1 MFEVNEVDLYFED
14 DSPSLGE
21 ELQGASSDEVLVAC
35 LNQLGRVDL
44 ELMSAA
50 CGKSCEELIADLRG
64 SAIFQDPAE
73 FEYEDRWDMT
83 RGWVL
88 KARYLSG
95 NLRRKLEFA
104 VAQNRRFP
112 GIFDCNIRVLEKMIP
127 ASLSLADIHILPGAP
142 WMPPDLVASFAKE
155 LLHLRVAPSVIF
167 NKELCTWDITA
178 PEEARVSVANTMTYG
193 TAHLSAL
200 KILEHTMNNKTV
212 KVFDY
217 LPTLTANKYDRV
229 FNRGATLEAQ
239 EKEKEILREFRKW
252 IYGEKDRIR
261 RLEDCYNDA
270 FVGYGVG
277 SYDGSFLKFPDLNP
291 DITFFDHQRN
301 AIARIL
307 LSAEHL
313 LLAHDVGTGKTY
325 EICAGVHELYRMK
338 LSRKNLVVVPNNVL
352 KATVNSHK
360 LLYPKDKILAV
371 FPKDFTPSKRAE
383 VLRKVRD
390 EDHVAIYMAY
400 SSFDMIVM
408 SKSYWVKKMTD
419 EIQSL
424 RVAISCTVNTV
435 EKKMLERQKEQ
446 LSKKLMAYITEGE
459 DTPWLPFDKLG
470 IETLVVDEAH
480 NYKNIPLQSRADN
493 IVGMHC
499 QGSKK
504 CKEMLEKTKVVKK
517 LIFATGTPLTNSL
530 SDLFVLQT
538 YLQPDELKFRGIST
552 FDMWVNTFG
561 GERET
566 NFEVDVDSK
575 QLRAVT
581 RFNTFHNLTELMAL
595 FSTVCDFHHL
605 EENAEEIPDF
615 DGYRDVCVPKNKAQ
629 GEYIKALSERTEL
642 IRTHQVKRTED
653 NLLKVTTDG
662 RKCALDIRLVDPEIS
677 ISIRERTKINA
688 CADAIWRVYR
698 EQPDTCQV
706 VFSDIGTPKAGFN
719 VYDALRL
726 ELICKG
732 IPEREIAFVH
742 DATGETAR
750 AKLFAAINAG
760 TVRVVV
766 GSTAKLGVGVNVQ
779 EKLIALHHLSVP
791 WRPADMVQRE
801 GRILRRGNTCKEV
814 QIYRYVTEG
823 SFDSY
828 SWQLL
833 ENKQR
838 FISSF
843 LSGTS
848 ATRDAD
854 DVADVV
860 LNYAEIKALA
870 IGNPLIKKRVETANR
885 LERTK
890 IACRHRQKQLLD
902 LQTVVESTPAE
913 LDRLTAL
920 LERTEADAR
929 DYSKKREVI
938 PMEERVAFGEE
949 LLEAVLDN
957 ELYGE
962 ERIFDTYQGFT
973 VCLPAGMDLK
983 HPYVFVRSKNGGSY
997 RVEMGTDKPLGCAM
1011 RVDHLLDGLAQ
1022 RVQSIEEQLEN
1033 TRKRQLEAELD
1044 LEKGNPYALQVEE
1057 LEQELCE
1064 IDRKLSEPDE
1074 KSA

>member
-14 DSPSLGE
+14 EPSSLGE
-21 ELQGASSDEVLVAC
+21 ELHGASSDEVLVAC

-44 ELMSAA
+44 ELMSIA

-73 FEYEDRWDMT
+73 FEYEDHWDMT

-95 NLRRKLEFA
+95 NLRRKLEIA
-104 VAQNRRFP
+104 VVQNRRFH
-112 GIFDCNIRVLEKMIP
+112 GIFDCNVRALEKRIP
-127 ASLSLADIHILPGAP
+127 ETLSLSDIHVLPGAP
-142 WMPPDLVASFAKE
+142 WMPPELVASFAKE

-178 PEEARVSVANTMTYG
+178 PEEAGVSVANTMTYG

-217 LPTLTANKYDRV
+217 LPTLAAHKYDRV

-252 IYGEKDRIR
+252 VYGEKERIR
-261 RLEDCYNDA
+261 LLEDCYNDA

-291 DITFFDHQRN
+291 DITFFEHQRN

-352 KATVNSHK
+352 KATVNAHK
-360 LLYPKDKILAV
+360 LLYPGDKILAV

-390 EDHVAIYMAY
+390 EDFVAIYMAY

-408 SKSYWVKKMTD
+408 SKSYRVKKMTD

-424 RVAISCTVNTV
+424 RVAISCTVNTA
-435 EKKMLERQKEQ
+435 EKKMLERQKEH

-493 IVGMHC
+493 IVGMHS

-504 CKEMLEKTKVVKK
+504 CKEMLEKSRVVKK

-538 YLQPDELKFRGIST
+538 YLQADELKFRGIST

-615 DGYRDVCVPKNKAQ
+615 EGYRDICVPKNKAQ
-629 GEYIKALSERTEL
+629 GEYIKSLSERTEL

-677 ISIRERTKINA
+677 ISICEKTKITA
-688 CADAIWRVYR
+688 CADAIRRIYR
-698 EQPDTCQV
+698 EQPDTCQI
-706 VFSDIGTPKAGFN
+706 VFSDVGTPKAGFN

-726 ELICKG
+726 ELICRG

-742 DATGETAR
+742 DATGEIAR
-750 AKLFAAINAG
+750 AKLFAAINMG

-843 LSGTS
+843 LSGSS

-902 LQTVVESTPAE
+902 LQTVVESAPAE

-920 LERTEADAR
+920 LERTAADAR
-929 DYSKKREVI
+929 DYAENREVI
-938 PMEERVAFGEE
+938 PMEERAAFGEE

-962 ERIFDTYQGFT
+962 ERIFDTYQGFS

-983 HPYVFVRSKNGGSY
+983 HPYVVLRSQNGASY

-1011 RVDHLLDGLAQ
+1011 RVDHLLDGLGQ

-1033 TRKRQLEAELD
+1033 TRKRQLEAEID
-1044 LEKGNPYALQVEE
+1044 LEKGNPYVLQVEE

-1064 IDRKLSEPDE
+1064 IDRRLSETDE

>member
-1 MFEVNEVDLYFED
+1 MFEVNELDLYFED
-14 DSPSLGE
+14 RPDTLGE
-21 ELQGASSDEVLVAC
+21 DLAGASSDEVLVAC

-50 CGKSCEELIADLRG
+50 SGKNCEELIADLRG
-64 SAIFQDPAE
+64 IAIFQDPAE
-73 FEYEDRWDMT
+73 LEDRWDMT

-88 KARYLSG
+88 KSRYLCG
-95 NLRRKLEFA
+95 NLREKLEIA
-104 VAQNRRFP
+104 KIQNGRFP
-112 GIFDCNIRVLEKMIP
+112 GLFDSNIRVLEKMIP
-127 ASLSLADIHILPGAP
+127 AALSLSDIHVLPGAP
-142 WMPPDLVASFAKE
+142 WMPPELVASFAKD
-155 LLHLRVAPSVIF
+155 LLRLRVAPSVVF
-167 NKELCTWDITA
+167 NRELCTWDITA
-178 PEEARVSVANTMTYG
+178 PEEAKRSVANTMTYG

-200 KILEHTMNNKTV
+200 KILEYTMNNKTV
-212 KVFDY
+212 KVFDS
-217 LPTLTANKYDRV
+217 LPTMTANQYERV

-252 IYGEKDRIR
+252 VYGEKDRIR
-261 RLEDCYNDA
+261 CLEDCYNDA
-270 FVGYGVG
+270 FVGYGADA
-277 SYDGSFLKFPDLNP
+277 YDGSFLKFPDLNP
-291 DITFFDHQRN
+291 DITFFPHQRN

-352 KATVNSHK
+352 KATVSAHR

-371 FPKDFTPSKRAE
+371 YPKDFTPSKRCE
-383 VLRKVRD
+383 VLRRMRD
-390 EDHVAIYMAY
+390 EDCVAIYMAY

-419 EIQSL
+419 EIQTL
-424 RVAISCTVNTV
+424 RTAIACTVNTA
-435 EKKMLERQKEQ
+435 EKKMLEHRKEQ

-459 DTPWLPFDKLG
+459 DTPWLPFDKIG

-493 IVGMHC
+493 IVGMHG

-595 FSTVCDFHHL
+595 FSTVCDFHHS
-605 EENAEEIPDF
+605 EKNEAEIPKF
-615 DGYRDVCVPKNKAQ
+615 DGYRDICVSKNKAQ
-629 GEYIKALSERTEL
+629 GEYIHSLSERTEL

-662 RKCALDIRLVDPEIS
+662 RKCALDIRLVDSKIGIPS
-677 ISIRERTKINA
+677 GQRTKIDA
-688 CADAIWRVYR
+688 CAEEICKIYG
-698 EQPDTCQV
+698 EEPDTCQI

-719 VYDALRL
+719 VYDALRGNL
-726 ELICKG
+726 VCRG
-732 IPEREIAFVH
+732 IPEKEIAFVH

-750 AKLFAAINAG
+750 AKLFSAINAG
-760 TVRVVV
+760 SVRVVI

-779 EKLIALHHLSVP
+779 ERLIALHHLSVP

-801 GRILRRGNTCKEV
+801 GRILRRGNTCEKV
-814 QIYRYVTEG
+814 QICRYVTEG

-843 LSGTS
+843 LSGAS

-890 IACRHRQKQLLD
+890 IACRQRQKQMLD
-902 LQTVVESTPAE
+902 LQTVAEHVPAE
-913 LDRLTAL
+913 LKRLSRLLAITA
-920 LERTEADAR
+920 ADAE
-929 DYSKKREVI
+929 DYTKRREVI
-938 PMEERVAFGEE
+938 PMEERAAFGEE

-957 ELYGE
+957 ELFGE
-962 ERIFDTYQGFT
+962 KRLFDTYQGFSIY
-973 VCLPAGMDLK
+973 LPAGMDLK
-983 HPYVFVRSKNGGSY
+983 HPYVFVCSKNGGSY
-997 RVEMGTDKPLGCAM
+997 RVEMETDKPLGCAM
-1011 RVDHLLDGLAQ
+1011 RIDHLLDGLPA
-1022 RVQSIEEQLEN
+1022 RVESIKEQMEN
-1033 TRKRQLEAELD
+1033 NRRRKLEAEFD
-1044 LEKGNPYALQVEE
+1044 LEKGNPYVAQIEE
-1057 LEQELCE
+1057 LEKELSE
-1064 IDRKLSEPDE
+1064 IDRRLTDSDE

>member
-1 MFEVNEVDLYFED
+1 MFEVNEQDLYFD
-14 DSPSLGE
+14 DDAASLGE

-73 FEYEDRWDMT
+73 FEFEENWDLT

-88 KARYLSG
+88 KARYLCG
-95 NLRRKLEFA
+95 NLRRKLELA
-104 VAQNRRFP
+104 VVQNRRFP
-112 GIFDCNIRVLEKMIP
+112 GIFDSNIRALEKMLP
-127 ASLSLADIHILPGAP
+127 ASLSLTDIHVLPGAP
-142 WMPPDLVASFAKE
+142 WMPPDMVASFAKD
-155 LLHLRVAPSVIF
+155 LLRLRVAPSVVF
-167 NKELCTWDITA
+167 NKELCTWDITS
-178 PEEARVSVANTMTYG
+178 PGEARISVANTMTYG

-200 KILEHTMNNKTV
+200 KILEHTMNNRTI

-217 LPTLTANKYDRV
+217 FPTLTANKYDRV

-252 IYGEKDRIR
+252 VYGEKERIQ
-261 RLEDCYNDA
+261 RLEECYNDA

-277 SYDGSFLKFPDLNP
+277 AYDGSFLKFPDLNP
-291 DITFFDHQRN
+291 DITFFQHQRD

-360 LLYPKDKILAV
+360 LLYPRDKILAV
-371 FPKDFTPSKRAE
+371 FPKDFTPSKRSE
-383 VLRKVRD
+383 VLRKMRD
-390 EDHVAIYMAY
+390 EDYVAIYMAY

-408 SKSYWVKKMTD
+408 SKGYWVKKMTD

-424 RVAISCTVNTV
+424 RTAISCTVNTA
-435 EKKMLERQKEQ
+435 EKKMLERQKEL
-446 LSKKLMAYITEGE
+446 LSKKLMTYITEGE

-480 NYKNIPLQSRADN
+480 NYKNIPLKSRADN

-499 QGSKK
+499 QGSQK
-504 CKEMLEKTKVVKK
+504 CKEMIEKSRVVKK

-538 YLQPDELKFRGIST
+538 YLQPNELKFRGIST

-561 GERET
+561 GEKET

-605 EENAEEIPDF
+605 EENAAEIPKF
-615 DGYRDVCVPKNKAQ
+615 RGYRDVCVPKNKAQ
-629 GEYIKALSERTEL
+629 GEYIKSLSERTEL

-662 RKCALDIRLVDPEIS
+662 RKCALDIRLVDPKIN
-677 ISIRERTKINA
+677 IPFQERTKVTA
-688 CADAIWRVYR
+688 CADAVWKIYR
-698 EQPDTCQV
+698 EEPDTCQV
-706 VFSDIGTPKAGFN
+706 VFSDIGTPKVGFN
-719 VYDALRL
+719 VYDALRM

-732 IPEREIAFVH
+732 IPEKEIAFVH

-760 TVRVVV
+760 TVRVVI

-890 IACRHRQKQLLD
+890 IACRHRQKQMLD
-902 LQTVVESTPAE
+902 LQTVVESVPAE
-913 LDRLTAL
+913 LDRLSAL
-920 LERTEADAR
+920 LERTKADAE
-929 DYSKKREVI
+929 DYSKNREVI
-938 PMEERVAFGEE
+938 PMEERAAFGEE

-957 ELYGE
+957 EMQGE
-962 ERIFDTYQGFT
+962 ERVFDTYQGFSIF
-973 VCLPAGMDLK
+973 LPAGMDLK

-1011 RVDHLLDGLAQ
+1011 RVDHLLDGLEG
-1022 RVQSIEEQLEN
+1022 RVQSILEQLEN
-1033 TRKRQLEAELD
+1033 ARKRQLEAEFD
-1044 LEKGNPYALQVEE
+1044 LEKGNPYVPLVED
-1057 LEQELCE
+1057 LEQELSE
-1064 IDRKLSEPDE
+1064 IDRKLAEPDE

>member
-1 MFEVNEVDLYFED
+1 MFEINEIDLYPED
-14 DSPSLGE
+14 E
-21 ELQGASSDEVLVAC
+21 EVLLDEDLQGASSDEVLVAC

-50 CGKSCEELIADLRG
+50 SGKSCEELIADLRG

-73 FEYEDRWDMT
+73 FEFKEEWEMT
-83 RGWVL
+83 RGWVY
-88 KARYLSG
+88 KARYCSG
-95 NLRRKLEFA
+95 NLREKLEIA
-104 VAQNRRFP
+104 KAQNRRFP
-112 GIFDCNIRVLEKMIP
+112 GLFDCNIRVLERLIP
-127 ASLSLADIHILPGAP
+127 TSLSLTDIHVLPGAP
-142 WMPPDLVASFAKE
+142 WMPADLVASFAKE
-155 LLHLRVAPSVIF
+155 LLNLKVAPSVIF
-167 NKELCTWDITA
+167 NDKLCTWNITA
-178 PEEARVSVANTMTYG
+178 PEEAGSSVANTMTYG
-193 TAHLSAL
+193 TSRIHAL

-212 KVFDY
+212 KLFDY
-217 LPTLTANKYDRV
+217 YPTMTANKYDRV
-229 FNRGATLEAQ
+229 FNREATLEAL

-261 RLEDCYNDA
+261 RLEESYNDVL
-270 FVGYGVG
+270 VGFGVG
-277 SYDGSFLKFPDLNP
+277 VYDGSFLKFPDLNP
-291 DITFFDHQRN
+291 KITFFEHQRN

-307 LSAEHL
+307 LSAEHV

-352 KATVNSHK
+352 KETVKAHK
-360 LLYPKDKILAV
+360 LLYPKDKIL
-371 FPKDFTPSKRAE
+371 PIYSKDFTPAKRAE
-383 VLRKVRD
+383 ILRKMRD
-390 EDHVAIYMAY
+390 EDNVAIYMAY

-408 SKSYWVKKMTD
+408 SKSYWVKNMTD
-419 EIQSL
+419 EIQKL
-424 RVAISCTVNTV
+424 RSAIACTINTA
-435 EKKMLERQKEQ
+435 EKKMLERQKEH
-446 LSKKLMAYITEGE
+446 LSKKLMAYITEAE
-459 DTPWLPFDKLG
+459 DTPWLPFDKIG

-499 QGSKK
+499 QGSRK
-504 CKEMLEKTKVVKK
+504 CKEMLEKSKVVKK

-538 YLQPDELKFRGIST
+538 YLQPDELKFRGIAT

-566 NFEVDVDSK
+566 NVEVDVDSK
-575 QLRAVT
+575 QVRAVT
-581 RFNTFHNLTELMAL
+581 RFNTFHNLTELMSL

-605 EENAEEIPDF
+605 EENADEIPKF
-615 DGYRDVCVPKNKAQ
+615 NGYRDVCVPKNKAQ
-629 GEYIKALSERTEL
+629 ADYIQSLSERTDL

-662 RKCALDIRLVDPEIS
+662 RKCALDIRLVDPQTYIPP
-677 ISIRERTKINA
+677 REKTKINA
-688 CADAIWRVYR
+688 CSEEVWKLYCAN
-698 EQPDTCQV
+698 PNTCQI
-706 VFSDIGTPKAGFN
+706 VFSDIGTPKAAFN
-719 VYDALRL
+719 VYDALRFD
-726 ELICKG
+726 LICRG
-732 IPEREIAFVH
+732 IPEEEIAFVH
-742 DATGETAR
+742 DATSESAR
-750 AKLFAAINAG
+750 AKLFSAINAG
-760 TVRVVV
+760 TVRVVI

-779 EKLIALHHLSVP
+779 ERLIALHHLSVP

-870 IGNPLIKKRVETANR
+870 IGNPLIKKRVETANF
-885 LERTK
+885 LERTR
-890 IACRHRQKQLLD
+890 IACRHRQRQMLD
-902 LQTVVESTPAE
+902 LQSVVEHVPAE
-913 LDRLTAL
+913 LERLSRL
-920 LERTEADAR
+920 LEITKADAE
-929 DYSKKREVI
+929 DYAQNREVI
-938 PMEERVAFGEE
+938 PMDERCAFGEE

-962 ERIFDTYQGFT
+962 ERLFDTYQGFSIY
-973 VCLPAGMDLK
+973 LPAGMDLK
-983 HPYVFVRSKNGGSY
+983 HPYVFVRSRNGGAY
-997 RVEMGTDKPLGCAM
+997 RLEMETDKPLGCAM
-1011 RVDHLLDGLAQ
+1011 RIDHLMDGFSL
-1022 RVQSIEEQLEN
+1022 RIESIKQQLEHA
-1033 TRKRQLEAELD
+1033 RKRQTEAKFD
-1044 LEKGNPYALQVEE
+1044 LEKGNPYVAKVEE
-1057 LEQELCE
+1057 LERELE
-1064 IDRKLSEPDE
+1064 QLDRRLAEPDE